1 MTFYETRFPA
11 NISGGATGGPMRVT
25 DVVTLRSGFEER
37 NSIWQHSR
45 RKWDASFGVKTAD
58 DLHAVLSFWEAMGGR
73 RHTFRWKDWA
83 DYKSVAPG
91 LAIGPQDQTIG
102 TGTGALTSF
111 QLKKTYASGAAYYVR
126 TINKPVADT
135 VRLSVNNVEKTAGVD
150 FTVDTTT
157 GLIALAVAPTL
168 GHLVKAGFEFDVPV
182 RFDNDAL
189 STQLEAYHGG
199 ATSIDIIEVRV

>member
-1 MTFYETRFPA
+1 MTFYETRFPT
-11 NISGGATGGPMRVT
+11 NISGGASGGPMRVT

-45 RKWDASFGVKTAD
+45 RKWDASFGIKTAD

-73 RHTFRWKDWA
+73 RHSFRWKDWA
-83 DYKSVAPG
+83 DFKSVAPG
-91 LAIGPQDQTIG
+91 VAIGPQDQTIG

-111 QLKKTYASGAAYYVR
+111 QLSKTYSSGGASYTR
-126 TINKPVADT
+126 PINKPVAGK
-135 VRLSVNNVEKTAGVD
+135 VRVSVNNVEKTIVTD

-157 GLIALAVAPTL
+157 GLIAFVVAPAN

-189 STQLEAYHGG
+189 STQLEAYMGG
-199 ATSIDIIEVRV
+199 ATSIDIIEVRP